1 MTRRAALLTL
11 LALIVVGAPVV
22 YLVARLISEA
32 VIGRGL

>member
-1 MTRRAALLTL
+1 MTRRAALL
-11 LALIVVGAPVV
+11 ALIFVVV

>member
-11 LALIVVGAPVV
+11 LALIVVGAPAA

>member
-11 LALIVVGAPVV
+11 LAAAC